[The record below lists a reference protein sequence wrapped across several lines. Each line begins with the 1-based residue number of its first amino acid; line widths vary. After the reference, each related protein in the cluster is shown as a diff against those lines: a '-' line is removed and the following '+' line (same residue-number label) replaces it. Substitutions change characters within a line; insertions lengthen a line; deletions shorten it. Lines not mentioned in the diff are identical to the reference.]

1 MRFKVAHLLKQSPG
15 ASKEH
20 SFREDIGDLDEDL
33 KARSSLRGKANF
45 IRTTDGIL
53 ATGEAEIELEL
64 TCDRC
69 LTSFPTDLRLS
80 FQEEFHPTMDIN
92 SGARLPMDP
101 TEGRENLIDA
111 CHMIDLGEVLRQDI
125 LLALPVHPLC
135 RPDCKGLCTQCGQ
148 NLNEGP
154 CDCPQPVGD
163 PRLTVLGDLLKQLD
177 LKGE

>member
-1 MRFKVAHLLKQSPG
+1 MRFKVAHLLKQPPG
-15 ASKEH
+15 SSNEY

-33 KARSSLRGKANF
+33 KARAPLTCQAKF

-53 ATGEAEIELEL
+53 VTGEAEMELEL
-64 TCDRC
+64 ICDRC
-69 LTSFPTDLRLS
+69 LTPFLTTLRLS
-80 FQEEFHPTMDIN
+80 FQEEFRPIIDIN
-92 SGARLPMDP
+92 GGASLPMDL
-101 TEGRENLIDA
+101 TEERENLIDA
-111 CHMIDLGEVLRQDI
+111 SHTIDLSEVLRQDI

-135 RPDCKGLCTQCGQ
+135 RPDCGGLCLQCGQ

-163 PRLTVLGDLLKQLD
+163 PRLAVLGDLLRELD